1 LKQTPP
7 ISDTKLPIL
16 LTAAAFVSQTMVGVF
31 HTMLGTAL
39 PAIRQ
44 TLSMGIAQAGIFGA
58 SAWLG
63 FTLAILAGGVLS
75 DLIARHRVILL
86 GCLMM
91 GLSALILGAW
101 SSFPL
106 NCLLIAVIGGGTG
119 VVTSSTTALVMALF
133 PGKEGLLVNSLHFC
147 YALGTIGGS
156 SGMALALNLG
166 WNWRWIYQAGG
177 LLLLILAGTFACLKL
192 SGPRDRSALNPTM
205 FMDLLKEKKMVFLVL
220 VVLLGVGNQNAL
232 SYWLVS
238 FLKEVRSFPIF
249 YAGIGLTLFSF
260 GLMTGRLVSGG
271 LTLKFENVSVLL
283 WLLILL
289 NLTLLLLISVSG
301 KSWILVICFWVGL
314 GFSGIF
320 PIALALGGISF
331 PSHQGTA
338 VGILGM
344 AAGVGSTL
352 FPYLISRASE
362 LFSMRNG
369 LWVSQS
375 AAAILLILLIVYR
388 DLFRVSSRVK

>member
-1 LKQTPP
+1 MT
-7 ISDTKLPIL
+7 I
-16 LTAAAFVSQTMVGVF
+16 AAFISQTMVGFF
-31 HTMLGTAL
+31 HTMLGAAL

-44 TLSMGIAQAGIFGA
+44 TLSMTIAQAGVFGA

-91 GLSALILGAW
+91 GMGALILG
-101 SSFPL
+101 SHTSFRL
-106 NCLLIAVIGGGTG
+106 NCILIALIGGGTG

-133 PGKEGLLVNSLHFC
+133 PKKEGALVNSLHFC

-156 SGMALALNLG
+156 TCMAWALNLG

-177 LLLLILAGTFACLKL
+177 LLLLALAGTFACFRL
-192 SGPRDRSALNPTM
+192 PRPIHRSALNSAV
-205 FMDLLKEKKMVFLVL
+205 FMGLLKERKMIFLVL
-220 VVLLGVGNQNAL
+220 IVLLGVGNQNAL

-238 FLKEVRSFPIF
+238 FLKEVRFFPIF
-249 YAGIGLTLFSF
+249 YADIGLTLFSF
-260 GLMTGRLVSGG
+260 GMMTGRLVSGG
-271 LTLKFENVSVLL
+271 LALKFRNMDILL
-283 WLLILL
+283 GLLVLL
-289 NLTLLLLISVSG
+289 NLMLLLLMSVSG
-301 KSWILVICFWVGL
+301 RSWIVAICFCVGL

-331 PSHQGTA
+331 PSQQGTA

-352 FPYLISRASE
+352 FPYVISWVSE
-362 LFSMRNG
+362 LSTMRYG

-375 AAAILLILLIVYR
+375 AATILLILLIAHR
-388 DLFRVSSRVK
+388 SLFRASALKK